1 MDSYLGVV
9 AAISFE
15 KGIEHLHFT
24 TGSFD
29 SDVFIDFLKELRK
42 KIKAKKLTLFMDRA
56 KYHDS
61 KDTKLAYK

>member
-9 AAISFE
+9 AAISYE

-24 TGSFD
+24 TEKFD
-29 SDVFIDFLKELRK
+29 SDVFKDFLKALTK
-42 KIKAKKLTLFMDRA
+42 KVKTQKFALFMDRA

-61 KDTKLAYK
+61 E